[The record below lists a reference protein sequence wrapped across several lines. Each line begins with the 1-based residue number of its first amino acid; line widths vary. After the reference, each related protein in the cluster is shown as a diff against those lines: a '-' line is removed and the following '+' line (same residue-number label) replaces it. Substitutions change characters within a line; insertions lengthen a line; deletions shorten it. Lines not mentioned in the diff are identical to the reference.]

1 MSVHLWVMQDLHQ
14 RKLEATLA
22 QEQQENIIAQE
33 PDTIPKLSTE
43 LNDFI
48 TRMQQNLG
56 MRIEY
61 GSLDNVEEVPAE
73 KSAVIRTNYSTEIKS
88 LEAFFSNCTI
98 PSTPISL
105 SKGETIVNARAF
117 IQSHLSTLKNY
128 STNKYFLPYLERL
141 QKLKMYLS

>member
-56 MRIEY
+56 MRVEY
-61 GSLDNVEEVPAE
+61 GTLDNLAEISIE
-73 KSAVIRTNYSTEIKS
+73 KSAVIRTDYSTEIET
-88 LEAFFSNCTI
+88 LEYFFSNCTI
-98 PSTPISL
+98 PSTPIQL
-105 SKGETIVNARAF
+105 SKGEKID
-117 IQSHLSTLKNY
+117 K
-128 STNKYFLPYLERL
+128 
-141 QKLKMYLS
+141 